1 MAGFFGVIFDT
12 GRSRED
18 KKVSESKLYLRDV
31 GCMNPG
37 TG

>member
-31 GCMNPG
+31 GYM
-37 TG
+37 